1 MLQIFQIGGRDTP
14 LLEVTRLP
22 RMPEN
27 AGKPGAD
34 ELWLNLEDP
43 DPAELKYAAT
53 LFKIPEDFLGDSLD
67 PAERPRAAH
76 ASDAVLLIARA
87 SYHPELEPDAG
98 GGPDGGPNG
107 GPDKREEQSYP
118 TVPIGIVI
126 AENAIITICRVPG
139 LVNDLLGPR
148 IPAGRVRER
157 VCIALRLL
165 EKISTRFMKH
175 LQKLDELSNR
185 IEEAMQ
191 LSTRN
196 EDLRRILQLEK
207 TMVYFLNA
215 LKANALVLEKLL
227 GSGFSWEG
235 DEPEKLTDALIECR
249 QAVEMAEIFTQIIA
263 NMSDIYASMI
273 SNNMN
278 SVMKF
283 LAGITLILMAP
294 SIIVGAFGMN
304 VPLPLENSRWGLPL
318 ISLGTALICWLL
330 WRYLLKKHWM

>member
-1 MLQIFQIGGRDTP
+1 MLQIFKIGGRGAPT
-14 LLEVTRLP
+14 LEVARLP

-76 ASDAVLLIARA
+76 AGDASLIIARA
-87 SYHPELEPDAG
+87 SYHPELEPDAPG
-98 GGPDGGPNG
+98 DPDGD
-107 GPDKREEQSYP
+107 PDKREEQSYP
-118 TVPIGIVI
+118 TVPIGIVLT
-126 AENAIITICRVPG
+126 ESAIITICRVPG
-139 LVNDLLGPR
+139 LVSDLLGPH
-148 IPAGRVRER
+148 IPAGRARER
-157 VCIALRLL
+157 VCIAMRLL

-227 GSGFSWEG
+227 GSGFNWEG
-235 DEPEKLTDALIECR
+235 DEPEKLADALIECR
-249 QAVEMAEIFTQIIA
+249 QAVEMAEIFTKIIA

-283 LAGITLILMAP
+283 LAAITLILMAP

-318 ISLGTALICWLL
+318 ISLGTALVCWLL